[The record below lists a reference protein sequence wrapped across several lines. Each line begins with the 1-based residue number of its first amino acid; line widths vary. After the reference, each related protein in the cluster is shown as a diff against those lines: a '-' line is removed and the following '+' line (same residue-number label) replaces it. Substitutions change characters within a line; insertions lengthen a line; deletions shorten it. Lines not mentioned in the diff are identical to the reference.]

1 MMRRLLSTSLI
12 ILGLMSA
19 SVQAEDKDKMC
30 DGNFVNPISDIC
42 WECIF
47 PMSIGDVS
55 VFDGDAPDTD
65 NPSMPLHRHGDRV
78 LGAFCA
84 DGRDPFAVL
93 HG

>member
-1 MMRRLLSTSLI
+1 MMRRLLSTSLV

-55 VFDGDAPDTD
+55 VFDGDAPDT
-65 NPSMPLHRHGDRV
+65 
-78 LGAFCA
+78 
-84 DGRDPFAVL
+84 
-93 HG
+93 